1 MLLPGSGTGGYLA
14 FLGRISPEKAPDAA
28 IRIAALAG
36 LPLKIAAKIDNADKQ
51 YYEDRVAP
59 LRGASHVEFVGEMKA
74 SADRRGDHGL
84 AGLGLR
90 RRAALAMRLSVTR
103 ICGSSMSSGS

>member
-1 MLLPGSGTGGYLA
+1 VRNQVKLCGNLPHGLPERMLLPGSGTGGYLA

-59 LRGASHVEFVGEMKA
+59 LRGASHVEFVVK
-74 SADRRGDHGL
+74 
-84 AGLGLR
+84 
-90 RRAALAMRLSVTR
+90 
-103 ICGSSMSSGS
+103 

>member
-14 FLGRISPEKAPDAA
+14 VLGRISPEKAPDAA

-84 AGLGLR
+84 AGLDLR
-90 RRAALAMRLSVTR
+90 RRADQLTLTQQLVSESDKNLRYE
-103 ICGSSMSSGS
+103 